1 MAMVI
6 NTNMQAINATRML
19 DQTSRQMSTS
29 AERLTTGLR
38 INSAAD
44 DAAGLA
50 IATRM
55 SSQINGTNQAVRN
68 ANDGISL
75 VQTMDGAAGAVSDIL
90 QRMRELAVQ
99 SLNGTYSSNDRS
111 LMDTEYDA
119 LQAEVKRVGLT
130 SSFNGTKLFNGSNAN
145 VGVIADWKDTTNG
158 KVTITFTNLSAMAS
172 KLGTAS
178 VGIDVISKAS
188 RTLVRL
194 DAQISTL
201 NTARAGWGAVQ
212 NRLEYTV
219 ANLQNVSENMTAARS
234 QIQDADF
241 AAETANLA
249 RTQVLQQAGMAMMSK
264 ANQNAQMVTKLLQ

>member
-55 SSQINGTNQAVRN
+55 SSQINGTDQAVRN

-75 VQTMDGAAGAVSDIL
+75 VQTMDGAAEAVSDIL

-99 SLNGTYSSNDRS
+99 SSNGTYTNADRE
-111 LMDTEYDA
+111 LMDTEYEELA
-119 LQAEVKRVGLT
+119 AEVTRIGKT
-130 SSFNGTKLFNGSNAN
+130 TSFNGTVLFSSGTGADI
-145 VGVIADWKDTTNG
+145 IADWKDTTNG
-158 KVTITFTNLSAMAS
+158 KVTITFANLQSV
-172 KLGTAS
+172 GTALTAATVS
-178 VGIDVISKAS
+178 TAAGAGTAITTID
-188 RTLVRL
+188 T
-194 DAQISTL
+194 QISAL
-201 NTARAGWGAVQ
+201 NTKRAGWGAVQ

-264 ANQNAQMVTKLLQ
+264 ANQNAQMVTQLLQ

>member
-75 VQTMDGAAGAVSDIL
+75 VQTMDGGAEAVSDIL

-99 SLNGTYSSNDRS
+99 SSNGTYSDDDRK
-111 LMDTEYDA
+111 LMSTEFVA
-119 LQAEVKRVGLT
+119 LKDEVNRVAQT
-130 SSFNGTKLFNGSNAN
+130 SSFNGTKLFNGTNAN
-145 VGVIADWKDTTNG
+145 IGVIADWKDTTNG
-158 KVTITFTNLSAMAS
+158 KVTITFTNLSTMANT
-172 KLGTAS
+172 LS
-178 VGIDVISKAS
+178 VKGVSKAS
-188 RTLVRL
+188 DAIAALTTL
-194 DAQISTL
+194 DTEINTL

-264 ANQNAQMVTKLLQ
+264 ANQNAQMVTQLLQ

>member
-75 VQTMDGAAGAVSDIL
+75 VQTMDGAAEEVSNVL

-99 SLNGTYSSNDRS
+99 ATNGTYSSDDRK

-119 LQAEVKRVGLT
+119 LASEIVRVGKT
-130 SSFNGTKLFNGSNAN
+130 TSFNGTKLFSTVAATN
-145 VGVIADWKDTTNG
+145 VVADWKDTTNG
-158 KVTITFTNLSAMAS
+158 KVSIKFTNLQSLGG
-172 KLGTAS
+172 KLSGQGVSTA
-178 VGIDVISKAS
+178 VKAS
-188 RTLVRL
+188 SALKSI
-194 DAQISTL
+194 DKQISTL

-264 ANQNAQMVTKLLQ
+264 ANQNAQMVTQLLQ

>member
-6 NTNMQAINATRML
+6 NTNMQALSATRML
-19 DQTSRQMSTS
+19 DQTSRQMGVS

-50 IATRM
+50 IASRM
-55 SSQINGTNQAVRN
+55 SSQINGTNQAIRN

-99 SLNGTYSSNDRS
+99 GLNGTYSDDDRD
-111 LMDTEYDA
+111 LMQAEYTE
-119 LQAEVKRVGLT
+119 LQAEVERIAT
-130 SSFNGTKLFNGSNAN
+130 TTSFNGKDLFTGAASSNGAIGI
-145 VGVIADWKDTTNG
+145 VADWNNG
-158 KVTITFTNLSAMAS
+158 ATIDIAITNLSAIGGS
-172 KLGTAS
+172 LGDVSLGGVTAAGS
-178 VGIDVISKAS
+178 ALTLIDEKI
-188 RTLVRL
+188 
-194 DAQISTL
+194 DEL

-219 ANLQNVSENMTAARS
+219 DNLQNLSENMTAARS

-249 RTQVLQQAGMAMMSK
+249 RTQVLQQAGMSMMAK
-264 ANQNAQMVTKLLQ
+264 ANQNAQMVTQLLQ

>member
-1 MAMVI
+1 MGV
-6 NTNMQAINATRML
+6 
-19 DQTSRQMSTS
+19 S

-50 IATRM
+50 IASRM

-75 VQTMDGAAGAVSDIL
+75 VQTMDGAAEEVSNML

-99 SLNGTYSSNDRS
+99 SANGTYESKDRT
-111 LMDTEYDA
+111 LMQVEYTA
-119 LQAEVKRVGLT
+119 LKDEVTRVGNT
-130 SSFNGTKLFNGSNAN
+130 TSFNGTKLFDNSVTSVNI
-145 VGVIADWKDTTNG
+145 VADWK
-158 KVTITFTNLSAMAS
+158 
-172 KLGTAS
+172 GTANGNVKIDFEGLVS
-178 VGIDVISKAS
+178 LALTLAASGATLATVTGALIAVGK
-188 RTLVRL
+188 L
-194 DAQISTL
+194 DTGIETL

-219 ANLQNVSENMTAARS
+219 ANLQNLSENMTAARS

-249 RTQVLQQAGMAMMSK
+249 RTQVLQQAGMSMMAK
-264 ANQNAQMVTKLLQ
+264 ANQNAQMVTQLLQ